1 MHNPICIKNFQFH
14 WEKKINLGISHL
26 GTYFKDIVGGEA
38 GRERRR
44 ENGWEEGE
52 KFLE

>member
-1 MHNPICIKNFQFH
+1 
-14 WEKKINLGISHL
+14 L

-44 ENGWEEGE
+44 ERN
-52 KFLE
+52 FLNKDVH